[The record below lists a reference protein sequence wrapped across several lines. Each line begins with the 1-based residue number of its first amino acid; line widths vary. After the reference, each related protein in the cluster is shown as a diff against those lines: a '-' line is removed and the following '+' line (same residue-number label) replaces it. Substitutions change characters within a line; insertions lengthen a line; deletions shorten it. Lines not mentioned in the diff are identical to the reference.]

1 MSSTAD
7 SSDKPMLRCTSC
19 GMATEAACKC
29 GVRYEIM
36 RPGEAAERAVKAHP
50 EKGDLTIA
58 NEIGVSDKTVAR
70 ARKSTSTNVEV
81 ENPTTTNTRVG
92 RDGRRR
98 RMPNR
103 RRQDKAMDKT
113 EAARKIVRPLVEAG
127 KAIQRDQLAK
137 ELGISPGTVQRA
149 EMQERARLEGMNGDT
164 KEKMVS
170 IHVLIEKL
178 VPLFERV
185 RDQGTRHE
193 ALVSLSELRIIASEG
208 RRLLDEWASDDETVR
223 RVRGH
228 VVPPK
233 DPAKRKECRNDRLSL

>member
-1 MSSTAD
+1 
-7 SSDKPMLRCTSC
+7 
-19 GMATEAACKC
+19 
-29 GVRYEIM
+29 
-36 RPGEAAERAVKAHP
+36 
-50 EKGDLTIA
+50 
-58 NEIGVSDKTVAR
+58 
-70 ARKSTSTNVEV
+70 
-81 ENPTTTNTRVG
+81 
-92 RDGRRR
+92 
-98 RMPNR
+98 
-103 RRQDKAMDKT
+103 MDKT

-137 ELGISPGTVQRA
+137 ELGISSGTVQRA

-233 DPAKRKECRNDRLSL
+233 DPAKRKERRDDRLSL

>member
-7 SSDKPMLRCTSC
+7 SSDKLMLRCTSC
-19 GMATEAACKC
+19 GMATEAACSC

-50 EKGDLTIA
+50 EKSDRAIA
-58 NEIGVSDKTVAR
+58 DEIGVEKTTVLR
-70 ARKSTSTNVEV
+70 ARKSTGANAPV
-81 ENPTTTNTRVG
+81 ENPTTNTRVG

-137 ELGISPGTVQRA
+137 ELGISSGTVQRA

-233 DPAKRKECRNDRLSL
+233 DPAKRKERRDDRLSL